1 MAEECTEG
9 SVATSSSTHNNWW
22 DLHANSLSSW
32 SNTNH
37 WHPPNPNSNS
47 SCDDDV
53 SISTSFTTNASN
65 QSGLSVDSTRR
76 LVEPC
81 SSSNELLG
89 ESATDNQLWSQVLL
103 SNGELQGSHDVGAA
117 NSLPNTLSL
126 KNISSGMFEPACDSL
141 KKIDNSWEFTSST
154 SFSTIEK
161 HLNGFSESLIESERF
176 NKLSNLVSNWSI
188 APPCNPQFNTRACNY
203 ISLNTCMDN
212 QPAFCHMKQSLSNS
226 SPSVSALTNKNPSLM
241 SHSPKLE
248 APEQQEVEIP
258 TTLFRRPFS
267 CSNGFGYQ
275 IGLNNSILG
284 ENSKFYQGTVMDPP
298 SSNLRSFSNLSYTG
312 CLTKPLVDIHT
323 SKPCLKS
330 PNFSDCKKQGV
341 PTCSQTR
348 HNGRAQGIASEGKK
362 KRTDNNTETMLK
374 KPKLETTTAAT
385 SAKVQPPKVKI
396 TEKIT
401 TLQQI
406 VSPFGKTDTAS
417 VLLEA
422 ISYIKFLQEQ
432 VQLLSNP
439 YMKTNSSKDPWG
451 ALDRKDRG
459 EMKHDLK
466 SRGLCLVPISCT
478 PQIYR
483 ENTGSDYWTPTY
495 RGCLYR

>member
-1 MAEECTEG
+1 MAEECTES

-32 SNTNH
+32 SNNNH

-81 SSSNELLG
+81 SSSSELLG
-89 ESATDNQLWSQVLL
+89 ESATNNQLWSQVLL
-103 SNGELQGSHDVGAA
+103 SNGELHSSQDVGAA
-117 NSLPNTLSL
+117 NGLLDTLSL
-126 KNISSGMFEPACDSL
+126 KNVSNGMFEPACDYL

-154 SFSTIEK
+154 SFSTMEK
-161 HLNGFSESLIESERF
+161 HLNGFSESLTESERL

-188 APPCNPQFNTRACNY
+188 APPNNPEFNPRACNY

-212 QPAFCHMKQSLSNS
+212 QPAFCHMKQSFSNS
-226 SPSVSALTNKNPSLM
+226 SPSASGLTDRNPSLTY
-241 SHSPKLE
+241 HSPKLE
-248 APEQQEVEIP
+248 APEQQEVEML
-258 TTLFRRPFS
+258 TTLFRRPFGN
-267 CSNGFGYQ
+267 SNGFGCQ
-275 IGLNNSILG
+275 IGLNNSIVG
-284 ENSKFYQGTVMDPP
+284 ENSRFYQGTVMDPP
-298 SSNLRSFSNLSYTG
+298 SSNMRNFTNLSYTG

-323 SKPCLKS
+323 TKPCLKS
-330 PNFSDCKKQGV
+330 PNLSDCKKGV

-348 HNGRAQGIASEGKK
+348 HNGRAQGIEIEGKK
-362 KRTDNNTETMLK
+362 KRTDNSETFSK
-374 KPKLETTTAAT
+374 RPKLETTAAAT

-439 YMKTNSSKDPWG
+439 YMKANSSKDPWG
-451 ALDRKDRG
+451 TLDRKDRG
-459 EMKHDLK
+459 EMKLDLRT
-466 SRGLCLVPISCT
+466 RGLCLVPISCT
-478 PQIYR
+478 SQIYCD
-483 ENTGSDYWTPTY
+483 ENTGSDYWTQTY